1 MLSAQARMKIE
12 ALKTE
17 YETNLS
23 ALIPALHVAQGEQGW
38 LSEETQAEVATLL
51 EITPQAVREVVSF
64 YTMFHQKPVGKYL
77 LQVCRNLSCSL
88 RGGHRLQRQIEER
101 LGIQDRETTQDGRFT
116 LESVECL
123 GSCGTAPVLMVNDRY
138 HENVT
143 PQEMDRL
150 LTELK

>member
-1 MLSAQARMKIE
+1 VLSAEARKKIE
-12 ALKTE
+12 ALKSE

-38 LSEETQAEVATLL
+38 LSEEIQAEVAAILDV
-51 EITPQAVREVVSF
+51 TPQAVREVVSF
-64 YTMFHQKPVGKYL
+64 YTMFHQKPVGKFL

-101 LGIQDRETTQDGRFT
+101 LAIHDGETTQDGRFT

-143 PQEMDRL
+143 PEEIDRL